1 MRCSSAARMT
11 TLSSQSVVEM
21 SVRRAPDGGLS
32 TRQKLTLFHGSG
44 MSAEAALGTPD
55 DQINFDLMLTN
66 GVKAINICT
75 AGIRPMALK
84 QLGVAQ
90 ASQLRRLGFDALHLV
105 DPVWCQEANAAF
117 GAAEV
122 IQAFLVSPQ
131 DAVSLSG
138 SEAVATLN
146 LSTEQLL
153 EACAG
158 APTEAISVLQ
168 QSTDAAPL
176 KGVRASTLLDTGLR
190 APQLKQLG
198 YNLATVTALSELS
211 GDQIGKFGFSL

>member
-1 MRCSSAARMT
+1 
-11 TLSSQSVVEM
+11 M
-21 SVRRAPDGGLS
+21 SVRKAVDEGLT

-44 MSAEAALGTPD
+44 LSAEAALSTPN
-55 DQINFDLMLTN
+55 DQINFDMMVVN
-66 GVKAINICT
+66 GVKALNICT
-75 AGIRPMALK
+75 AGVRPVALK
-84 QLGVAQ
+84 QQLGVAH

-122 IQAFLVSPQ
+122 IEAFLVSPH

-146 LSTEQLL
+146 ISVDQLL

-158 APTEAISVLQ
+158 APTEAVSVLQ
-168 QSTDAAPL
+168 QATQAAPL
-176 KGVRASTLLDTGLR
+176 KGVRATTLLDTGLR

-198 YNLATVTALSELS
+198 YSFATVRELAGLATDHAAKLGFAL
-211 GDQIGKFGFSL
+211 